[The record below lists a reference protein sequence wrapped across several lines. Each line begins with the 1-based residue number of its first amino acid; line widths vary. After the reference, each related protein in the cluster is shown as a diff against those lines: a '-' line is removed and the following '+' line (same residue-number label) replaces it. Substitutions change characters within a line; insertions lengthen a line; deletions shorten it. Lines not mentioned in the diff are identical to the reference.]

1 MLTIRSEI
9 WWRSLSYS
17 SNNHSFPL
25 IRESDIE
32 KLSWTNF
39 INFIYIYHGS
49 IHREYNFSW
58 SIEPIQSNL
67 SKFFYNFNEPH
78 INLDKK
84 DICLLTE
91 LIRTIFRHAQSITK
105 QMQYYPSNVN
115 LKLLLG
121 FLRLAVKNK
130 FFAAAWKAK
139 LLLDS
144 LINWFL
150 NHSYTLKILSPTFCR
165 SYRYSILKCNQAEFS
180 VMAVVFHRTF
190 TNHKTAGEGGDH
202 FQLLSDTFIRFTDT

>member
-9 WWRSLSYS
+9 WWQSLSYS

-25 IRESDIE
+25 IRESDNE

-39 INFIYIYHGS
+39 INFIYHGS

-67 SKFFYNFNEPH
+67 SKFFDNFNEPH

-105 QMQYYPSNVN
+105 QMQYYPSNVK

-130 FFAAAWKAK
+130 FLAAAWKAK

-150 NHSYTLKILSPTFCR
+150 NHWYTLKILSPTFCR
-165 SYRYSILKCNQAEFS
+165 AYHYSILKCN
-180 VMAVVFHRTF
+180 VVALVFYWTF

-202 FQLLSDTFIRFTDT
+202 FQLLSATSIRFTDN

>member
-9 WWRSLSYS
+9 WWQSLSYS

-25 IRESDIE
+25 IRESDNE

-39 INFIYIYHGS
+39 INFIYHGS

-67 SKFFYNFNEPH
+67 SKFFDNFNEPH

-105 QMQYYPSNVN
+105 QMQYYPSNVK

-130 FFAAAWKAK
+130 FLAAAWKAK

-165 SYRYSILKCNQAEFS
+165 AYRYSILKCN
-180 VMAVVFHRTF
+180 VVALVFYWTF

-202 FQLLSDTFIRFTDT
+202 FQLLSATSIRFTDN

>member
-9 WWRSLSYS
+9 WWQSLSYS

-25 IRESDIE
+25 IRESDNE

-39 INFIYIYHGS
+39 INFIYHGS

-67 SKFFYNFNEPH
+67 SKFFDNFNEPH

-105 QMQYYPSNVN
+105 QMQYYPSNVK

-130 FFAAAWKAK
+130 FLAAAWKAK

-150 NHSYTLKILSPTFCR
+150 NHWYTLKILSPTFCR
-165 SYRYSILKCNQAEFS
+165 AYRYSILKCN
-180 VMAVVFHRTF
+180 VVALVFYWTF

-202 FQLLSDTFIRFTDT
+202 FQLLSATSIRFTDN